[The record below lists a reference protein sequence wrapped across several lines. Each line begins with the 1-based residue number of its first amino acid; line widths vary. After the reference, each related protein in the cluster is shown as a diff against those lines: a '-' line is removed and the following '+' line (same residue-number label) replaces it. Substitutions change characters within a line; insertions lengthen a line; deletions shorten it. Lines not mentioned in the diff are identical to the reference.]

1 MRDAVRQAFR
11 EAEDEGPLAVPSVV
25 VEPKPPTIMDE
36 CPVCG
41 AELRV
46 YDRVW
51 THLKTD
57 QGVLAA
63 ANYCGPACYEE
74 SERKPLDVLKVLR
87 RRQRLMRGES
97 A

>member
-11 EAEDEGPLAVPSVV
+11 EADESGALSVPSAV
-25 VEPKPPTIMDE
+25 PKPPTLADE

-46 YDRVW
+46 HDRSW
-51 THLKTD
+51 TTMRTD
-57 QGVLAA
+57 AGTLAA

-74 SERKPLDVLKVLR
+74 SERRPDEVLVVLR
-87 RRQRLMRGES
+87 RRQRYLRGGS